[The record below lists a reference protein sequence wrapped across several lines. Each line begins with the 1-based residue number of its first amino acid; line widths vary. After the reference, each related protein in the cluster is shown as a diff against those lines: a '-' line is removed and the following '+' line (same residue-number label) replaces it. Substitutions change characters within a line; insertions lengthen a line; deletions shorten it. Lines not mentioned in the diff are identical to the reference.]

1 MKDDL
6 GFIHRYEPGEAL
18 ETLLL
23 LHGTGGDESDLLP
36 LGRHLAPQAGRLA
49 PRGRVLENG
58 MPRFFRRLAP
68 GVFDEADL
76 RRQAADL
83 ARFLQAAADRY
94 GFDAA
99 RVWAVGYSNG
109 ANMAAAL
116 MLLHPQTL
124 CGAVLMRPVLPL
136 RPEAPPDLSG
146 RAVLILAG
154 ERDPWAPREQVEA
167 LARVLEA
174 AGASVTLRWHPDGH
188 AMAPEEITAARDWLQ
203 ARLGPLRGAV
213 ASARVP
219 TGGS

>member
-1 MKDDL
+1 MSETL
-6 GFIHRYEPGEAL
+6 EFVHRYEPGEDP

-23 LHGTGGDESDLLP
+23 LHGTGGDETDLLP
-36 LGRHLAPQAGRLA
+36 LGRHLAPRAGRLA

-68 GVFDEADL
+68 GIFDEADL
-76 RRQAADL
+76 RRQVADL
-83 ARFLQAAADRY
+83 VRFLGAAAKRY
-94 GFDAA
+94 GFDPA

-116 MLLHPQTL
+116 LLLYPEAL
-124 CGAVLMRPVLPL
+124 RGAVLLRPVLPL
-136 RPEAPPDLSG
+136 RPKAEPDLRG

-167 LARVLEA
+167 LAWVLEA

-188 AMAPEEITAARDWLQ
+188 AMASEEIAIARDWLQ
-203 ARLGPLRGAV
+203 RWL
-213 ASARVP
+213 
-219 TGGS
+219 